1 MFLLFRLFTKLN
13 YKFLLYILLLLFI
26 IIFLLILILIVKYII
41 LYNFYIKKNICIK
54 SNNIWYKNLIKLNI
68 NNKFIFYKINNY
80 YIFNF
85 IYYNIGIPPVYF
97 EKLLLIT
104 NNNKLINLII
114 NDIKLAKKN
123 IYIIFYIWEP
133 GYLSNKIILELIKAS
148 KRGVKCKIILDAIGS
163 INFFKTDLPLL
174 MSKKGIKIVKYLELN
189 LNNII
194 FKRFDIR
201 QHKKIILIDNKI
213 IYTGGMNLIDDS
225 FFNKNI
231 KLGIWIDLMVRI
243 KSRLLGNIINIIFS
257 YDWELQTGI
266 NILKKKINFYDFNN
280 INNLYKDNLV
290 QVITSGPGLPRNIIH
305 RFLLNLIFSSKYRII
320 ITTPYFIPS
329 NSIIDAICTV
339 SSKGIN
345 VSIIIPEK
353 NDTFLIYWSSRF
365 FFYDLI
371 KSGVKIYLF
380 KGNFLHT
387 KLILIDYNISV
398 LGTINFDFRSIWLN
412 YEIALLIKSFFLNK
426 KLFIILKKYMN
437 YSKLINLNYIKDKK
451 FYEKFLEK
459 FFILFN
465 PLL

>member
-1 MFLLFRLFTKLN
+1 MFYLLKKFLLKIN
-13 YKFLLYILLLLFI
+13 YKFLIYVLLLLFI
-26 IIFLLILILIVKYII
+26 LIFLLILILIIKYII
-41 LYNFYIKKNICIK
+41 LYNFYIKKDICIK
-54 SNNIWYKNLIKLNI
+54 SNNIWHKNLIKLNI
-68 NNKFIFYKINNY
+68 NNKFIKKQINK

-97 EKLLLIT
+97 KKLWLI
-104 NNNKLINLII
+104 NNSNKLIHLII
-114 NDIKLAKKN
+114 NDIKFSKKN

-133 GYLSNKIILELIKAS
+133 GYLSNKIIIELINAS
-148 KRGVKCKIILDAIGS
+148 KRGVDCKIILDAIGS
-163 INFFKTDLPLL
+163 INFFKTDWPLL
-174 MSKKGIKIVKYLELN
+174 MINEGIQIVKYLEIKFNN
-189 LNNII
+189 LI
-194 FKRFDIR
+194 FNRLDLR
-201 QHKKIILIDNKI
+201 QHKKIILIDNNI
-213 IYTGGMNLIDDS
+213 IYTGSMNLIDDS
-225 FFNKNI
+225 YFNKNI
-231 KLGIWIDLMVRI
+231 YLGIWIDLMIKI
-243 KSRLLGNIINIIFS
+243 KSKLLGNIINIIFS

-266 NILKKKINFYDFNN
+266 NILKKEINFDNFNN
-280 INNLYKDNLV
+280 IIINKYINWV
-290 QVITSGPGLPRNIIH
+290 QVITSGPGLPRNLIH
-305 RFLLNLIFSSKYRII
+305 RFLLNLIFSSKYRIL

-339 SSKGIN
+339 SSKGID

-387 KLILIDYNISV
+387 KLILVDYNISV

-412 YEIALLIKSFFLNK
+412 FEIALLIKNYCLNK
-426 KLFIILKKYMN
+426 RLFNILKKYMN
-437 YSKLINLNYIKDKK
+437 YSILINLKFIKNKN
-451 FYEKFLEK
+451 FYEKLLEN

>member
-1 MFLLFRLFTKLN
+1 MFYILKIILLN
-13 YKFLLYILLLLFI
+13 IHYKFLLYILLLLFI
-26 IIFLLILILIVKYII
+26 LIFLLILILIIKYII
-41 LYNFYIKKNICIK
+41 LYNFYIKGNICIK
-54 SNNIWYKNLIKLNI
+54 SSNIWYKNLIKLNI
-68 NNKFIFYKINNY
+68 NNKFIFSKINK

-85 IYYNIGIPPVYF
+85 IYYNIGIPPVCF
-97 EKLLLIT
+97 KKLWLIT
-104 NNNKLINLII
+104 NSNKLINLII
-114 NDIKLAKKN
+114 NDIKFSKKN

-133 GYLSNKIILELIKAS
+133 GYLSNKIILELINAS
-148 KRGVKCKIILDAIGS
+148 KRGVDCKIILDAIGS
-163 INFFKTDLPLL
+163 INFFNTDWPSL
-174 MSKKGIKIVKYLELN
+174 MINKGIQIVKYLEIKLD
-189 LNNII
+189 NII
-194 FKRFDIR
+194 FRRLDLR
-201 QHKKIILIDNKI
+201 QHKKLILIDNKI
-213 IYTGGMNLIDDS
+213 IYTGSMNLIDDS
-225 FFNKNI
+225 YFIKNI
-231 KLGIWIDLMVRI
+231 YLGIWLDLMIKI
-243 KSRLLGNIINIIFS
+243 KSKLLGKIINIIFS

-266 NILKKKINFYDFNN
+266 NILKRKINFNYFNKF
-280 INNLYKDNLV
+280 INNKYINLV
-290 QVITSGPGLPRNIIH
+290 QVITSGPGLPKNLIH

-320 ITTPYFIPS
+320 ITTPYFVPS

-339 SSKGIN
+339 SSKGID

-387 KLILIDYNISV
+387 KLILVDYDISV

-412 YEIALLIKSFFLNK
+412 FEIALLIKNFILNK
-426 KLFIILKKYMN
+426 KLFNILKKYMN
-437 YSKLINLNYIKDKK
+437 YSKLINLNFFKNKY